1 MIETDWLSKKKFLI
15 GKVFFSKLNASLVRE
30 LKIKKNYQVSV
41 SLVGDI
47 LIKKLNKRWR
57 KKDKPTDVLSWSFQ
71 EGRQIIIK
79 NAPIILGEIVIDYQQ
94 AQRQAREYRHSL
106 RSELAKL
113 YIHGLLH
120 LLGFDHNTLSK
131 SKKMKVLEE
140 AILKRAGFKL

>member
-1 MIETDWLSKKKFLI
+1 MIETDWLCKKKFLI

-47 LIKKLNKRWR
+47 LMKKLNKRWR
-57 KKDKPTDVLSWSFQ
+57 KKDKPTDVLSWPFQ

-120 LLGFDHNTLSK
+120 LLGFDHDTVSK